1 MPKLPPWPWR
11 NCKPATPYSW
21 AGTPR
26 SRPAPDCAPHAK
38 SCRSLYVVEPALD
51 LWLAG
56 MCYAG
61 AGLSVGTEGAVGIGL
76 GSGSSSGTV
85 GLIAP
90 TLDITHTGQ
99 EEVLDGVRMI
109 FQVTPGTEAPSEMN
123 FLFPDR
129 RALCMA
135 ENATHNL
142 HNLLTLRGAE
152 VRDARNWSRYI
163 AEAIEMFADGT
174 EVAFASHHWPTWGR
188 DNVVTFLAEQRDL
201 YAYLHDQT
209 LRMMNQ
215 GYVGTETP
223 G

>member
-1 MPKLPPWPWR
+1 MARRDVLRRRGPVGR
-11 NCKPATPYSW
+11 YR
-21 AGTPR
+21 GR
-26 SRPAPDCAPHAK
+26 SRDRAW
-38 SCRSLYVVEPALD
+38 
-51 LWLAG
+51 LWLV
-56 MCYAG
+56 
-61 AGLSVGTEGAVGIGL
+61 VGHL
-76 GSGSSSGTV
+76 

-123 FLFPDR
+123 FLFPDQ

-163 AEAIEMFADGT
+163 AEAIEMFARRNRCRLR
-174 EVAFASHHWPTWGR
+174 VPS
-188 DNVVTFLAEQRDL
+188 LA
-201 YAYLHDQT
+201 
-209 LRMMNQ
+209 
-215 GYVGTETP
+215 G
-223 G
+223 